1 MASACLA
8 KIFNY
13 KGFIVVFL
21 WSFLILNMLNFLMF
35 NDKNNNYYISSIGGS
50 QIIGMT
56 LILYPVFGWIADVYW
71 GRYKMIRRSLWIM
84 WLSTMA
90 FSFVSIMPYYIPH
103 IHPIRDIFEK
113 TLFFLISLSLGGLQA
128 NILQF
133 GIDQLPDISS
143 DDLVAFSDWYV
154 WIWCVSAAV
163 IKYSQN
169 CTCLQYD
176 ALAKLLLPAFL
187 TLALCLDFLF
197 NHWLIKEPA
206 SENPFKLIY
215 KVLHFALKNKHPR
228 QRSAFTY
235 WDDKR
240 YSRIDL
246 AKKKF
251 GGPFTVEEVEDV
263 KTFGRMVLILFIINV
278 IVGLFIHFNSVVLRM
293 VYHLRDNTYSLQEE
307 SKIHCS
313 SEFIRYCFLRV
324 TVNSIG
330 YLAMIILIPLYK
342 LVLHHLS
349 ILTKLNIGLFLA
361 FLTII
366 GNFCLEV
373 IGHIKLVDATNIT
386 CLLISSDV
394 NYNPSNSLPL
404 DYKWLMIPN
413 TTYGI
418 SFYLMISSGL
428 QFICAQSPYSMKGLL
443 IGLIYG
449 FIGLSYGF
457 FYLIY
462 LSIEKKAYKWPPSR
476 FGCGVWYLLSAS
488 ILFLLVLVVTCCL
501 SRRYKKRQRGDLQ
514 HNEQIFAIEYYER
527 YTALENAMES

>member
-1 MASACLA
+1 M
-8 KIFNY
+8 
-13 KGFIVVFL
+13 
-21 WSFLILNMLNFLMF
+21 
-35 NDKNNNYYISSIGGS
+35 
-50 QIIGMT
+50 
-56 LILYPVFGWIADVYW
+56 
-71 GRYKMIRRSLWIM
+71 
-84 WLSTMA
+84 
-90 FSFVSIMPYYIPH
+90 
-103 IHPIRDIFEK
+103 
-113 TLFFLISLSLGGLQA
+113 SLSLGGLQA

-197 NHWLIKEPA
+197 NHWLIKEPV

-228 QRSAFTY
+228 RRSAFTY

-246 AKKKF
+246 AEKKF

-263 KTFGRMVLILFIINV
+263 KTFGRMVLILFIVNV
-278 IVGLFIHFNSVVLRM
+278 FVGLFIHFNSVVHRM
-293 VYHLRDNTYSLQEE
+293 VYHLRDNTYNLQEE

-313 SEFIRYCFLRV
+313 SEFIRYCFSRV

-330 YLAMIILIPLYK
+330 YLAMIIFIPSYK
-342 LVLHHLS
+342 LVLHRLVGKLS

-361 FLTII
+361 FLMIT
-366 GNFCLEV
+366 GSFCLEV

-386 CLLISSDV
+386 CLLINSDV

-418 SFYLMISSGL
+418 SFYLMLSSGL

-449 FIGLSYGF
+449 FIGLSYAF
-457 FYLIY
+457 FYLIH
-462 LSIEKKAYKWPPSR
+462 LPIEKKAHKWPPSR

-488 ILFLLVLVVTCCL
+488 ILLLLVSVVTCCL

-514 HNEQIFAIEYYER
+514 HNEQIFAIEYYEH